1 MASILLKRKKGGGK
15 MDHLLDLEKS
25 SGQRLSERIKEKI
38 LPILKKYG
46 IKKAALFG
54 SFARGEQKPDSD
66 IDILVKFKDREN
78 KTLLDLVGLELE
90 LVDVLN
96 RKVDVLTYNSLHP
109 LLKDYILKEQVVFYE
124 EA

>member
-1 MASILLKRKKGGGK
+1 
-15 MDHLLDLEKS
+15 MDNLLDSEKS
-25 SGQRLSERIKEKI
+25 SGQRLSERLKEKI

-96 RKVDVLTYNSLHP
+96 RKVDVLTYNSIHP

>member
-1 MASILLKRKKGGGK
+1 
-15 MDHLLDLEKS
+15 MDNLFNSEKS
-25 SGQRLSERIKEKI
+25 SGQRLSERLKEKI

-96 RKVDVLTYNSLHP
+96 RKVDVLTYNSIHP

>member
-1 MASILLKRKKGGGK
+1 MDNLLNS
-15 MDHLLDLEKS
+15 EKS
-25 SGQRLSERIKEKI
+25 SGQRLSERLKEKI

-96 RKVDVLTYNSLHP
+96 RKVDVLTYNSIHP

>member
-1 MASILLKRKKGGGK
+1 M
-15 MDHLLDLEKS
+15 
-25 SGQRLSERIKEKI
+25 
-38 LPILKKYG
+38 
-46 IKKAALFG
+46 KKAALFG
-54 SFARGEQKPDSD
+54 SFARGKQKPDSD

-78 KTLLDLVGLELE
+78 KTILDLVGLELE

>member
-1 MASILLKRKKGGGK
+1 
-15 MDHLLDLEKS
+15 MDNLLDLEKS
-25 SGQRLSERIKEKI
+25 SGQRLAERIKEKI

-96 RKVDVLTYNSLHP
+96 RKVDVLTYNSIHP

>member
-1 MASILLKRKKGGGK
+1 MDNLLNS
-15 MDHLLDLEKS
+15 EKS
-25 SGQRLSERIKEKI
+25 SRQRLSERLKEKI

-96 RKVDVLTYNSLHP
+96 RKVDVLTYNSIHP

>member
-1 MASILLKRKKGGGK
+1 MDNILNS
-15 MDHLLDLEKS
+15 EKS
-25 SGQRLSERIKEKI
+25 SGQRLSERLKEKI

-96 RKVDVLTYNSLHP
+96 RKVDVLTYNSIHP

>member
-1 MASILLKRKKGGGK
+1 
-15 MDHLLDLEKS
+15 MDNLLDSEKS
-25 SGQRLSERIKEKI
+25 SGQRLSERLREKI

-96 RKVDVLTYNSLHP
+96 RKVDVLTYNSIHP

>member
-1 MASILLKRKKGGGK
+1 
-15 MDHLLDLEKS
+15 MDNLLDLEKS

-46 IKKAALFG
+46 VKKAALFG

-96 RKVDVLTYNSLHP
+96 RKVDVLTYNSIHP